1 MIILDSSNTAAID
14 RLLVRSARNNA
25 VVARRARVIV
35 DDVRRRGDRALRTY
49 AERLDGL
56 GRRDALLM
64 NRREILRGSR
74 GVDRAVARAIRV
86 AAENISHVAERELPR
101 TRVVS
106 PGPGIRIELR
116 VSPLARVGCYVPGGR
131 HPLISSLLMA
141 AVAARVA
148 GVRDVVVACPR
159 PVPAILF
166 AARVAGV
173 SQLLR
178 AGGAQAIAALAYGT
192 GTLAGVDKIV
202 GPGNA
207 YVAAAKALVAPDCAI
222 DFYAGPTEL
231 VVVSDRGNPAWI
243 AADLVAQAEHD
254 PDARAILLT
263 PNRALA
269 AEVAI
274 QVLTL
279 APRFGAARESIARNG
294 AIVVTRTIR
303 EAAAIASR
311 IAPEHV
317 SCDSPA
323 VAGEI
328 HTAGTIFVGPT
339 SVPALGDYVTGSNHV
354 LPTAGAARARGGL
367 SAADFTRTTTVQRLT
382 RTGARRLRG
391 AGMTL
396 ARAEG
401 LLAHALSIE
410 VRG

>member
-14 RLLVRSARNNA
+14 RLLARSARNNA
-25 VVARRARVIV
+25 VVARRARAIV

-64 NRREILRGSR
+64 DRQEISRGSR
-74 GVDRAVARAIRV
+74 GVDRAVARAIRT
-86 AAENISHVAERELPR
+86 AAANISCVAGRELPR

-148 GVRDVVVACPR
+148 GVREVVVACPR

-192 GTLAGVDKIV
+192 GTLARVDKIV

-279 APRFGAARESIARNG
+279 APRFGAARQSIAQNG

-317 SCDSPA
+317 SCDSSE

-328 HTAGTIFVGPT
+328 HTAGTIFVGST

-382 RTGARRLRG
+382 RTGARRLRD